1 MRDYPC
7 QSTVES
13 RPFRVFS
20 RRSLQTRPARF
31 PKTWQVCYLFTGGIM
46 RIFDISVPLAAGLPT
61 WPGDPCFQLEPVLLL
76 EQGDEARVAR
86 LTLGDHSG
94 THLDAP
100 AHMLAD
106 GSNLDSFSPSL
117 LMGPALVAD
126 LRGVTEIG
134 VQELAGLPLAGVER
148 LLLKTDNSRLWDR
161 AEFCR
166 EFVALSAAGA
176 ELLVSKGIRLV
187 GIEFLS
193 IERFGGDGSVH
204 HILLGN

>member
-1 MRDYPC
+1 
-7 QSTVES
+7 
-13 RPFRVFS
+13 
-20 RRSLQTRPARF
+20 
-31 PKTWQVCYLFTGGIM
+31 M

-106 GSNLDSFSPSL
+106 GSNLDSFSLSR

-166 EFVALSAAGA
+166 EFAALSAAGA

-187 GIEFLS
+187 GIDYLS

-204 HILLGN
+204 HILLGNEVLILEGLDLAAVPAGEYELICLPLRITGAAGAPARAILRQF